1 MLDFA
6 LCIHDFDEIWSTP
19 AFLDSKSLL
28 SIKNYI
34 ENYIQSQILIFF
46 DNFRETHFCESAR
59 LTFGKADLCEKSIDR
74 HNACTNTILN
84 ISSLDNIVTSPNEYI
99 VAEHFRFF
107 AFSGNTFFVNSKSRF
122 PSFRITLRA

>member
-6 LCIHDFDEIWSTP
+6 TCNFDFDEIWSTT

-28 SIKNYI
+28 SIGNYVEKYVHYHI
-34 ENYIQSQILIFF
+34 FTFF
-46 DNFRETHFCESAR
+46 DNFRETHFCESAK
-59 LTFGKADLCEKSIDR
+59 LTFATADLCEKSIDR

-107 AFSGNTFFVNSKSRF
+107 DFSGNTFFC
-122 PSFRITLRA
+122 